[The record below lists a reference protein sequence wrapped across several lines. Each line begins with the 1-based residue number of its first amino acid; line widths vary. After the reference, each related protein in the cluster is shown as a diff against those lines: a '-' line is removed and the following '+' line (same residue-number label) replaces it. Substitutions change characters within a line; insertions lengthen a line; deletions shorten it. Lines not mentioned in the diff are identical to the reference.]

1 MIKKP
6 EHHEKE
12 SKDAK
17 PLLSP
22 LRRQEGL
29 WWSRHLFNLL
39 ERSSHLRILSI
50 GSDLII
56 AAYLQ
61 SLERS
66 SNLRIFSIWSDRH
79 LRTDLHIIAHKTFTT
94 IFSIW
99 SNLNI
104 AASGTIS
111 GKVFHNRVFNLPFN
125 KHTGVFNTP
134 KKDFLLFP
142 TIPDER
148 PIPEDWP
155 SLSDQKQTL
164 VVDRLITEPATQI
177 SAMRC

>member
-1 MIKKP
+1 MKRKVKMQSHFSPPWGGKKGFGGRGI
-6 EHHEKE
+6 
-12 SKDAK
+12 STIFWKD
-17 PLLSP
+17 LHIWEYSQSDRIWL
-22 LRRQEGL
+22 
-29 WWSRHLFNLL
+29 SRHIYNLWKDL
-39 ERSSHLRILSI
+39 QIWEYFQ
-50 GSDLII
+50 SDLIW
-56 AAYLQ
+56 L
-61 SLERS
+61 S
-66 SNLRIFSIWSDRH
+66 RH

-99 SNLNI
+99 SDLNI

-111 GKVFHNRVFNLPFN
+111 GKVFHNGVFNLPFN
-125 KHTGVFNTP
+125 KHTGIFNTP
-134 KKDFLLFP
+134 KKT